1 VSQYASLLGKRVE
14 ARYRAGYIYY
24 SATGT
29 LTLDTGRSVYIEEHF
44 SDSGRDKMIRVEV
57 PYECIL
63 SLLEVPVA

>member
-1 VSQYASLLGKRVE
+1 MSRYAALLGKRVE

-24 SATGT
+24 SASGT

-44 SDSGRDKMIRVEV
+44 SDGGRDKMIRVEV

-63 SLLEVPVA
+63 TLLEKPQA